1 MYKKSL
7 VTSNTLTVNITL
19 ISQKNHKE
27 VPFVSFIL
35 ILNNL
40 SGVTVQYTNTKVS
53 LMKHNPVHR
62 ITEIP
67 LIYRNTPRI
76 YRNTPRI
83 YRNTP

>member
-40 SGVTVQYTNTKVS
+40 SGVTVQYTTTKVS
-53 LMKHNPVHR
+53 LMKHNPVRR

-76 YRNTPRI
+76 YRNTP
-83 YRNTP
+83 